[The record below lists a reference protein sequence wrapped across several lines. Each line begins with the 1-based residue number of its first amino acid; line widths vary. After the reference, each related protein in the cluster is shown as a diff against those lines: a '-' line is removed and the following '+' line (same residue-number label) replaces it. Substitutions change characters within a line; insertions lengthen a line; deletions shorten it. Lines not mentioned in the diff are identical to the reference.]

1 MSTRHAPPGA
11 AERGADPDR
20 FRAVMGSFATG
31 VAVITSIDDG
41 EPAGMTVNSLTSV
54 SLDPPQLLVCLKR
67 GTRTADAVSARGWF
81 AAHVVGRD
89 SDRLATRFARP
100 GGDRF
105 GGLRVPVDEFGL
117 PVLSGVVARL
127 VCRAEATHDGVT
139 HDIVVGRVVHADS
152 DPRAWPLVFFRG
164 QFDTLTGG
172 GHRADIDWY
181 W

>member
-1 MSTRHAPPGA
+1 MSTRHAAPGA
-11 AERGADPDR
+11 AERGVDPQR
-20 FRAVMGSFATG
+20 FRDVMGSFATG
-31 VAVITSIDDG
+31 VTVITSSADG

-54 SLDPPQLLVCLKR
+54 SLEPPQLLVCLRR
-67 GTRTADAVSARGWF
+67 GTRTAEAVAARGWF
-81 AAHVVGRD
+81 AAHIVGRD
-89 SDRLATRFARP
+89 DDRLAGRFARP

-105 GGLRVPVDEFGL
+105 EGRHGPVDEFGL

-127 VCRAEATHDGVT
+127 VCRAEATHCGAT
-139 HDIVVGRVVHADS
+139 HDIVVARVVHAEADQG
-152 DPRAWPLVFFRG
+152 AWPLVFFRG

>member
-1 MSTRHAPPGA
+1 MSARHAPPGT
-11 AERGADPDR
+11 AERGVAPDR

-31 VAVITSIDDG
+31 VAVITSTVDG

-67 GTRTADAVSARGWF
+67 GTRTADAVAARGWF

-89 SDRLATRFARP
+89 GEQLSTRFARP
-100 GGDRF
+100 GGERF
-105 GGLRVPVDEFGL
+105 GRLRARVDEFGL
-117 PVLSGVVARL
+117 PVLSGAVARM
-127 VCRAEATHDGVT
+127 VCRAEATHDGAT

-152 DPRAWPLVFFRG
+152 DPHAWPLVFFRG
-164 QFDTLTGG
+164 RFDTLTGG

-181 W
+181 G